1 MIRDFI
7 NMTPAR
13 EFPCY
18 AGPNLPVSGM
28 LCELFAG
35 EVDKMDRMD
44 IVDRFQDPAGDL
56 SIMLVSTL
64 AGGVGLN
71 LTAVSASMCRR

>member
-1 MIRDFI
+1 M
-7 NMTPAR
+7 
-13 EFPCY
+13 
-18 AGPNLPVSGM
+18 SGM

-35 EVDKMDRMD
+35 EVDKTDRMD
-44 IVDRFQDPAGDL
+44 IVDRFQDPVGDL

-71 LTAVSASMCRR
+71 LTAVSGSVRRR